1 MIVAIP
7 TEMDSLNSKISER
20 FARTAYFLI
29 YNTNDDSYEFISH
42 EMQQEHGAGT
52 KIVNE
57 LSVRNVE
64 AVISK
69 NIGLNALQALKV
81 GNIKAYIASAGNV
94 KENID
99 FLKSKKLQ
107 EF

>member
-69 NIGLNALQALKV
+69 KYRSKRSTSFKSWKHKSLYSIGWKC
-81 GNIKAYIASAGNV
+81 KRKY
-94 KENID
+94 
-99 FLKSKKLQ
+99 
-107 EF
+107 